1 MGSNNWI
8 TANSIL
14 NHIRI
19 EKSVQRYDI
28 GTLPPRIQKCQQM
41 ARLLSLFLAASSAS
55 GNREPKTLTIS
66 RVVQGD
72 NYTNCEKPDSRSF
85 YDFTT
90 EDIEKVRNVSFS
102 DPEYTNKVLLVVN
115 LASF

>member
-1 MGSNNWI
+1 
-8 TANSIL
+8 
-14 NHIRI
+14 
-19 EKSVQRYDI
+19 
-28 GTLPPRIQKCQQM
+28 M

-55 GNREPKTLTIS
+55 DFVSSKQGHGWHGHGHGHGWNGHGHGRGYGHGKPKKLQFS
-66 RVVQGD
+66 CAVKEEDYKDCRYQGS
-72 NYTNCEKPDSRSF
+72 DSRSF